1 MDKIKELF
9 KTSPW
14 LKRVE
19 ITGLECV
26 GGCGKTDRS
35 MKMFYK
41 GKKRN
46 LCLDCFIDKNEELS
60 RRYSLPVLN

>member
-14 LKRVE
+14 LKHVE
-19 ITGLECV
+19 LTGSECV

-60 RRYSLPVLN
+60 CRYTLLVLN

>member
-9 KTSPW
+9 KTSAW
-14 LKRVE
+14 LQHVDNGRY
-19 ITGLECV
+19 CV

-60 RRYSLPVLN
+60 CRYTLLVLN

>member
-1 MDKIKELF
+1 MDHIRELF
-9 KTSPW
+9 KTSAW
-14 LKRVE
+14 LRHV
-19 ITGLECV
+19 GQGRSCV

-46 LCLDCFIDKNEELS
+46 LCYDCFIDKNEELS
-60 RRYSLPVLN
+60 HRYTLIVLN